1 MTSIHYHVVFVHGAG
16 GGSWEWKLW
25 LDHHRQCQHK
35 YPHLSL
41 HSCHLEVFKYGRTY
55 DTVSTEDYTLQIVE
69 FISGLYVDWNNG
81 RSRLVL
87 VGASM
92 GGVLITQACDNLQQ
106 RPYAMIFVCTML
118 PLLEPF
124 ETRGSDV
131 HDLSSSIFPN
141 RIPYESSS
149 LQSTVEAM
157 PGCDPGL
164 CEYVHQQWRDES
176 GLILNALHR
185 GVLWRSFEQM
195 HMRKTTRYLVVIPG
209 DDEYISAQKQIQF
222 AQQIGAEYKVIPKLL
237 HMGPLFSPQ
246 TLEIA
251 DFVFLWVSEGL

>member
-1 MTSIHYHVVFVHGAG
+1 MVLVHGAG

-25 LDHHRQCQHK
+25 LDHHKQCQHK

-41 HSCHLEVFKYGRTY
+41 HPCHLEVFKYGRTY
-55 DTVSTEDYTLQIVE
+55 DTVSIEDYTLQIME
-69 FISGLYVDWNNG
+69 FIGGLCVDWDEGEN
-81 RSRLVL
+81 RLVL
-87 VGASM
+87 VGASI

-106 RPYAMIFVCTML
+106 RPYAMIFVCTAL

-124 ETRGSDV
+124 ETRGSIV
-131 HDLSSSIFPN
+131 HDLSTSIFPN

-164 CEYVHQQWRDES
+164 CEYVHRQWRDES
-176 GLILNALHR
+176 GLILNTIHR
-185 GVLWRSFEQM
+185 GILWRSFEQM
-195 HMRKTTRYLVVIPG
+195 CMSKRSRYLVVIPG
-209 DDEYISAQKQIQF
+209 DDEYISSQEQVLF
-222 AQQIGAEYKVIPKLL
+222 AERIGAEYKLIPKLL

-246 TLEIA
+246 TRDIA
-251 DFVFLWVSEGL
+251 DFVFLWLSEDL